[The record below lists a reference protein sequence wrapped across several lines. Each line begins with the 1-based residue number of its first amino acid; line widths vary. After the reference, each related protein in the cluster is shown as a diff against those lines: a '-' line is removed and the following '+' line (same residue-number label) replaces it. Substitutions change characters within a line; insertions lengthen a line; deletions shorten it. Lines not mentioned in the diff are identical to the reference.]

1 MILSIHSLKN
11 NNTILTCG
19 KSLESILCLYYISS
33 FDDIMLQEDA
43 SQKLRFSN
51 KRKQLLKMSLWTNV
65 ESEIYMAHASS
76 LPNLDKNRFKRGK
89 QL

>member
-1 MILSIHSLKN
+1 M
-11 NNTILTCG
+11 
-19 KSLESILCLYYISS
+19 ESILCLYDILS
-33 FDDIMLQEDA
+33 FDDIKLHEDA

-51 KRKQLLKMSLWTNV
+51 KRKQLLKMSIWTNV

-76 LPNLDKNRFKRGK
+76 LQNPDKNRFKRGK